1 MTDVIINENGYVELH
16 NEANTLYRELSAFDE
31 RQPKIKIKANGLGI
45 ASGEY
50 TILELQ
56 KLSVNENYAI
66 LCIYESADS
75 PTAKCISLSQIE
87 AKKSEIEALKIGYIE
102 NNGYTAI
109 SISDDIKFISIN
121 GFSTNSGET
130 ILIKAGIDS
139 SGATTTYYQ
148 TSATAKAMSHD
159 GAKFLLNK
167 QELPSSFNVEWA
179 DAETLRSK
187 IENIYGT
194 KITVQ
199 FGWEAKLKYLRVKFY
214 NGDDQVGGEW
224 TDTLSAS
231 YAVVSKPFK
240 PIACETIG
248 SDSNFYYDS
257 GLYDG
262 AQTYYKKPSGL
273 SFKITYDSGDSKTIS
288 GDDAEYF
295 SDEALTENMIGKTV
309 KPLTPVYVKV
319 PLGDFVSNSYSLAIL
334 PTVYEDTVESVS
346 VDSATSMKLT
356 AQPISLKGKML
367 LLATFKSGS
376 KMGVAY
382 TGGEN
387 GYSFYMPNS
396 YYVTQGDPLKVCVNM
411 FGHTSKWFDISGDAN
426 LTFEKPKFSGCSL
439 EGGDS
444 LSTAVI
450 NGTPINLTDSKVR
463 IKYDTGYVT
472 YVPYDADGTAN
483 SFCVSSADDSAL
495 DGYAYDGQAP
505 VTVDLGTEAQKTV
518 KVNLMVYG
526 NYGNSHSRSSVNF
539 TFIEITDV
547 LGMTYEN
554 AKTSYK
560 VGEAFL
566 NSDDMTK
573 VRIWY
578 ESSGAKKSASIYL
591 NGSFGALSIS
601 PQRGYVFSS
610 AGTVTVRVQSIFDTT
625 KYFTYGITVKAAN
638 EISSET
644 ETVSYRFVKYEG
656 TDFNYE
662 SESGAAT
669 IKTDTYIKLLESDC
683 VMGSNGSWSAK
694 GELASSYDGEG
705 IKIHGYLSNVGDK
718 DHNGVLVDFS
728 DCTPP
733 ISGASNMTISFPCY
747 EEGMSDF
754 VDKCTFGTRFGHN
767 NSLNRLFLSGNPDK
781 PNYDIHSVEP
791 NLTNEEEGTQVK
803 DGDFSY
809 FPDEA
814 LCKYGEAENSIV
826 GYDVVSDSKLMVL
839 KNKSSKERT
848 IYFRVPTTVTMVD
861 SSGTVMK
868 DVSGNSLTQEEYS
881 IYMSNSSVAG
891 ISPSAMA
898 NFNGDSLFV
907 DDDNEVAG
915 LDVQGI
921 IGDSQRQAN
930 SRSSRIDRKLREFD
944 LSDANLEAYGR
955 YLFLDVPGVA
965 CFVTDRD
972 TLSGSQY
979 EWWRL
984 DSMGSRCFMEMGGE
998 LYYSTEDGMLCRLNG
1013 DDFSDK
1019 DRYFISVALTK
1030 IDYDSDVIVDSR
1042 YTDMIDESHEYTW
1055 RTMPNDESDLGSWLY
1070 AKILNVTSDMIDA
1083 DNNAIIVND
1092 APLIRKISSGTDYWV
1107 NSLDGGF
1114 KEPYGQAHK
1123 LLREDDGLGANSAE
1137 YGLYDANMER
1147 IDLTGD
1153 DWSSGFQI
1161 CIRLDGETTARKASD
1176 DGELKLYD
1184 AYGDP
1189 CDLVRYAGQSD
1200 SIMVSGVLTKLKP
1213 ISSRLVSSP
1222 LLISSANWFK
1232 HIIKIDISQGTND
1245 VSDICVAYCNNKI
1258 PYIVEDSVMDRGQTI
1273 DLGDFSFSS
1282 VDFSENFYTRT
1293 YTIGREL
1300 KCVKYVCVA
1309 FASDKGMNSVVPAVS
1324 LSYTLSRLSKGI
1336 GD

>member
-1 MTDVIINENGYVELH
+1 MTDVIINDGGYVELH
-16 NEANTLYRELSAFDE
+16 NEANTLYRELSSVFDE
-31 RQPKIKIKANGLGI
+31 RQPKIKIKANRLI
-45 ASGEY
+45 TAGEY
-50 TILELQ
+50 TMLDLQ
-56 KLSVNENYAI
+56 KLSVNEGYA
-66 LCIYESADS
+66 LSCLYETADS
-75 PTAKCISLSQIE
+75 PDVKHTYLSE
-87 AKKSEIEALKIGYIE
+87 VDAKKSEIETLKICYIGGNEYGY
-102 NNGYTAI
+102 NV
-109 SISDDIKFISIN
+109 ISDDVRFVSIQ
-121 GFSTNSGET
+121 GSAANSGDE
-130 ILIKAGIDS
+130 ILIAAGIDA
-139 SGATTTYYQ
+139 SGATTTYCQ
-148 TSATAKAMSHD
+148 TSGTAMAMSHD

-167 QELPSSFNVEWA
+167 QELGGSFNVEWTDEA
-179 DAETLRSK
+179 TIRSK
-187 IENIYGT
+187 IENIGT
-194 KITVQ
+194 KNVISFYWT
-199 FGWEAKLKYLRVKFY
+199 AKLKYLRVRFY
-214 NGDDQVGGEW
+214 NDAIQVGDEW
-224 TDTLSAS
+224 IEMLTAS
-231 YAVVSKPFK
+231 YNVVSKPFK
-240 PIACETIG
+240 PIAFEMIG
-248 SDSNFYYDS
+248 SDTNFYYDS

-262 AQTYYKKPSGL
+262 TQSYYKKPSGL
-273 SFKITYDSGDSKTIS
+273 SFKITYDNGDVKTIPGD

-295 SDEALTENMIGKTV
+295 SDEGMTETMVGKTV
-309 KPLTPVYVKV
+309 KPLTPVYVRV
-319 PLGDFVSNSYSLAIL
+319 SLGDFASNAYSFSIL

-346 VDSATSMKLT
+346 VENATSMKLT
-356 AQPISLKGKML
+356 AQPISLGNKL
-367 LLATFKSGS
+367 ILTATFKSGS
-376 KMGVAY
+376 KMAVGY

-396 YYVTQGDPLKVCVNM
+396 YYVTQGEPIKVCVNM
-411 FGHTSKWFDISGDAN
+411 FGHTSGWFDISTDAN
-426 LTFEKPKFSGCSL
+426 LTFEKPKFSSCAL
-439 EGGDS
+439 EPGEN
-444 LSTAVI
+444 LSTTVI

-463 IKYDTGYVT
+463 IKYDTGYIT
-472 YVPYDADGTAN
+472 YVPYDINGTAN
-483 SFCVSSADDSAL
+483 SFCISSADDDAL
-495 DGYAYDGQAP
+495 SGYAYDGKTS

-518 KVNLMVYG
+518 KASLMVYG
-526 NYGNSHSRSSVNF
+526 NYGNSSTRSSVSF
-539 TFIEITDV
+539 TFIEITDI

-566 NSDDMTK
+566 NGDDSTR

-578 ESSGAKKSASIYL
+578 ESSGIKKSTSISL
-591 NGSFGALSIS
+591 NGSFGTLSIS
-601 PQRGYVFSS
+601 PQRGYVFAS
-610 AGTVTVRVQSIFDTT
+610 AGTITVRVQSIFDTT
-625 KYFTYGITVKAAN
+625 KYFTYGITVKSAN

-644 ETVSYRFVKYEG
+644 ETVNYRFIKYKG
-656 TDFNYE
+656 TDFSYE
-662 SESGAAT
+662 SENGEAA
-669 IKTDTYIKLLESDC
+669 IKTDTYVKLLESDC
-683 VMGSNGSWSAK
+683 IMGSDGSWSAR
-694 GELASSYDGEG
+694 GELASSYDGDG
-705 IKIHGYLSNVGDK
+705 IKIHGYLSNVGNK
-718 DHNGVLVDFS
+718 NHNGVLVDFS

-791 NLTNEEEGTQVK
+791 NLQNEEEGTQIK

-881 IYMSNSSVAG
+881 VYMSNSSVAG
-891 ISPSAMA
+891 ISPSAVA

-915 LDVQGI
+915 LDVRGI

-944 LSDANLEAYGR
+944 LSDANLETYGR
-955 YLFLDVPGVA
+955 YLFLDIPGVA

-972 TLSGSQY
+972 TLSGNQY

-984 DSMGSRCFMEMGGE
+984 DSMGSRCFMEMDGE

-1013 DDFSDK
+1013 GDFSDK
-1019 DRYFISVALTK
+1019 DRYFINVALTK
-1030 IDYDSDVIVDSR
+1030 IGYDSDVIIDSK
-1042 YTDMIDESHEYTW
+1042 YTDAVDDSHEYTW
-1055 RTMPNDESDLGSWLY
+1055 RTIPDNDDVTSWLY
-1070 AKILNVTSDMIDA
+1070 AKALDVTPDMINA
-1083 DNNAIIVND
+1083 EDNTIIVNN
-1092 APLIRKISSGTDYWV
+1092 AALIKKISSGADYWI
-1107 NSLDGGF
+1107 NSLNGDF
-1114 KEPYGQAHK
+1114 KEVYKQPHK
-1123 LLREDDGLGANSAE
+1123 LIREDDGLGANSAE
-1137 YGLYDANMER
+1137 YGLYGENLER
-1147 IDLTGD
+1147 IDLNGD
-1153 DWSSGFQI
+1153 NWSSGFQI
-1161 CIRLDGETTARKASD
+1161 CVRLDGEMAAKKTSNS
-1176 DGELKLYD
+1176 GELKLYD
-1184 AYGDP
+1184 QFGDP

-1200 SIMVSGVLTKLKP
+1200 SIMISGVLTKLKP
-1213 ISSRLVSSP
+1213 ISSRLVSAP
-1222 LLISSANWFK
+1222 LMISSANWFK
-1232 HIIKIDISQGTND
+1232 HVIKIDISQGTND
-1245 VSDICVAYCNNKI
+1245 ISDICVAYCNNKI